1 MDNEKDLHATHI
13 GTVKIGSLE
22 IPCAVL
28 NNGKRVFIQREIV
41 GLLTGNKKGGF
52 DRYLKPNNLR
62 PYLPEKFKE
71 KGLDQTLF
79 SFKLNTRQ
87 AQAFEATDLI
97 DICMMYI
104 NARNDNK
111 LLSNQIQLATQSLVI
126 VSAFAKTGVIAVI
139 DEATGFL
146 KDKNRAKDAFQKFL
160 SQFMRED
167 AAKLVKRFEDSFF
180 EMIYR
185 MRGWTWNYAH
195 KHPGVVGIWI
205 NDIVYERIAPAVL
218 SELKKKNPVNT
229 KGGRKHKHH
238 QFLSDEVGVPK
249 LLNHLAAVEALGRA
263 SGYNWN
269 KFMEMLDTAFPKQYQ
284 QMSFLFDESDETNN
298 EPLSNFNKNVKQ
310 ALDYNPN
317 KDKKNKD
324 DDDLELAPTK

>member
-1 MDNEKDLHATHI
+1 MDNNEMLYATHSGKVRI
-13 GTVKIGSLE
+13 GEIE

-52 DRYLKPNNLR
+52 DRYLKPNNLQ
-62 PYLPEKFKE
+62 PYVPEKFKE

-79 SFKLNTRQ
+79 NFKFDTRI

-104 NARNDNK
+104 NAKNDNK
-111 LLSNQIQLATQSLVI
+111 LLSNQTHLAVQSLVI

-146 KDKNRAKDAFQKFL
+146 RDKNRAKDEFQRFL
-160 SQFMRED
+160 LQFMRED
-167 AAKLVKRFEDSFF
+167 AARLVKRFEDSFF
-180 EMIYR
+180 EMIYK

-205 NDIVYERIAPAVL
+205 NDIVYERIAPMVL
-218 SELKKKNPVNT
+218 SELQKKNPT
-229 KGGRKHKHH
+229 TDKGTRKHKHH
-238 QFLSDEVGVPK
+238 QFLSDDIGVPK

-263 SGYNWN
+263 SKYDWN
-269 KFMEMLDTAFPKQYQ
+269 KFMIMLDDAFPKQYQ
-284 QMSFLFDESDETNN
+284 QLSLLFDEEEAIR
-298 EPLSNFNKNVKQ
+298 EPELSSFDKSLKQ
-310 ALDYNPN
+310 ALDFNP
-317 KDKKNKD
+317 KEK
-324 DDDLELAPTK
+324 